1 VGAGH
6 CARAIAKLARECGM
20 HVTALDD
27 RTELLDGFSGAHQT
41 IGDRAP
47 AEFIRQRDW
56 RANDAL
62 VIVSRNFEIDRDA
75 LAAALKQP
83 AIGYIG
89 MIGSSRK
96 VRRVFDEL
104 MQRGCDA
111 TELARVFAPIGMDIG
126 ADSPA
131 EIAVSVVA
139 EVLRVL
145 RGRTGGHMRAC
156 SPLKGDD
163 STPS

>member
-1 VGAGH
+1 
-6 CARAIAKLARECGM
+6 M
-20 HVTALDD
+20 HVTAVDD
-27 RTELLDGFSGAHQT
+27 RPELLDGFSGAHQR

-47 AEFIRQRDW
+47 AEFIRQREW
-56 RANDAL
+56 RGNDAL

-75 LAAALKQP
+75 LAAALMQP

-89 MIGSSRK
+89 MIGSLRK

-104 MQRGCDA
+104 TQRGCDEA
-111 TELARVFAPIGMDIG
+111 ALGRVHAPIGLDIG

-139 EVLRVL
+139 ELLQVL

-156 SPLKGDD
+156 SPAKGGD
-163 STPS
+163 STLP